1 MMMKAWLCAL
11 LWSSPLLAADQGQL
25 ALALKAQTD
34 FDRVAL
40 AAQPQLSDTALC
52 MQSQAAILSVSPPE
66 ELALLHYRMGY
77 CQLAAGAITHA
88 NRDSLSAAAEFDK
101 AIESWPVSTYK
112 GGKNQPPQPVS
123 SGLRVLAWLARVQG
137 WTDDAVR
144 GRARLEIASALVS
157 PSCTANLMSPD
168 FCRQLL
174 STGRQWLGWMALL
187 QNDIDAA
194 AKNFAGSD
202 ESGWPA
208 WVAAR
213 KQFEDGKYRE
223 AVAQYSRA
231 IEIWKSV
238 WREPGP
244 SFLRR
249 LGPKPNLYT
258 ALADLGGAQLLA
270 GDTKS
275 AIASLDAAIQA
286 DPLSARD
293 FYLRARAK
301 EVAGLGEQAIAD
313 YNLASRT
320 AFANA
325 KDMVSGEA
333 HLYRGILLYLRK
345 DFVRAEDE
353 FASAVNFA
361 IADNLRSDATA
372 WRHLAAVAGGS
383 CAAGREYLE
392 RSLAAVSPYF
402 PKQEA
407 RAAAASCATAGVLG
421 AGNSAK

>member
-1 MMMKAWLCAL
+1 MKAWLCAI
-11 LWSSPLLAADQGQL
+11 LWSSPLLAVDQGQL
-25 ALALKAQTD
+25 ALSLKAQSD

-40 AAQPQLSDTALC
+40 AAQPQLTDTALC
-52 MQSQAAILSVSPPE
+52 MQSQAAFLSVSPPE

-77 CQLAAGAITHA
+77 CALAAGAITHA
-88 NRDSLSAAAEFDK
+88 NRDSISAAAEFDK
-101 AIESWPVSTYK
+101 AIENWPMSTYK
-112 GGKNQPPQPVS
+112 GGKNQPPPPVP
-123 SGLRVLAWLARVQG
+123 SGLRVLAWVARVQG
-137 WTDDAVR
+137 WTEEAVR
-144 GRARLEIASALVS
+144 GRARLEISSALAS
-157 PSCTANLMSPD
+157 PSCTTNLMSAE

-174 STGRQWLGWMALL
+174 ATGRQWLGWMALL

-202 ESGWPA
+202 DSGWPA
-208 WVAAR
+208 WVAG
-213 KQFEDGKYRE
+213 KQQFGDGKYPA
-223 AVAQYSRA
+223 AVAQYGRA

-238 WREPGP
+238 WRGSGP

-249 LGPKPNLYT
+249 LGPKPNLHT

-270 GDTKS
+270 GDNKA

-286 DPLSARD
+286 DPLAARN

-301 EVAGLGEQAIAD
+301 EAAGLGEQAMAD

-320 AFANA
+320 AFADA

-333 HLYRGILLYLRK
+333 HLYRGILLYRRK
-345 DFVRAEDE
+345 DFARAEDE
-353 FASAVNFA
+353 FASALNFE
-361 IADNLRSDATA
+361 IPNNLRSDAGA

-383 CAAGREYLE
+383 CTVGRDYLE

-407 RAAAASCATAGVLG
+407 RAVAASCGTSGAPG
-421 AGNSAK
+421 AGDSAK